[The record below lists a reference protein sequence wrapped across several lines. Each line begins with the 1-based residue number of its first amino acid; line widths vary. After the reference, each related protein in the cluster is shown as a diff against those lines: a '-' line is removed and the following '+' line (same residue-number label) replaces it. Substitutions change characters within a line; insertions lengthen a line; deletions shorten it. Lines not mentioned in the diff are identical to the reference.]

1 MLIFCQ
7 IQKPRYK
14 RKSLSESI
22 PRGILYLYQQMGR
35 ERDGRDDRIRT
46 CDLCVPNAALYQT
59 EPHLDTS
66 ILIDLYIIS
75 RDFRFVKGF
84 LKKNW
89 NSLILQ
95 IELPHRRHRE
105 ILLTAGLSKIIDH
118 SQPGEN
124 NTNSKSRKTLGNPGL
139 TGSRQRTRSQP
150 ATPLR

>member
-1 MLIFCQ
+1 MQ
-7 IQKPRYK
+7 
-14 RKSLSESI
+14 SGVLSCSELEV
-22 PRGILYLYQQMGR
+22 RALR
-35 ERDGRDDRIRT
+35 GRDDRIRT

-89 NSLILQ
+89 NSLILY
-95 IELPHRRHRE
+95 IKLSHRSHRE

-118 SQPGEN
+118 SQPWEN
-124 NTNSKSRKTLGNPGL
+124 NTNPKSGRP
-139 TGSRQRTRSQP
+139 
-150 ATPLR
+150 

>member
-1 MLIFCQ
+1 M
-7 IQKPRYK
+7 
-14 RKSLSESI
+14 I
-22 PRGILYLYQQMGR
+22 PIVSQLVSSY
-35 ERDGRDDRIRT
+35 GRDDRIRT

-89 NSLILQ
+89 NSLILH
-95 IELPHRRHRE
+95 IKLSHRSHRE

-118 SQPGEN
+118 SRPWKN
-124 NTNSKSRKTLGNPGL
+124 NTNPKSRQILGNP
-139 TGSRQRTRSQP
+139 
-150 ATPLR
+150 